1 MDKYMRDI
9 GVSARKSS
17 HQLAYA
23 TTEQKNNF
31 LEVLARSL
39 EDNKKSILKS
49 NLLDLEKAN
58 KSNFDEAFIDRM
70 TLSNSSIKSMCDG
83 LLQVKC
89 LEDLIGKVMNRQKRP
104 SGIEVCQMRVP
115 IGVIGMIYESRPNV
129 TIDAAALTI
138 KAGNA
143 IILRGGSETI
153 NSNKYLGELI
163 TDALIKSKLPEKAV
177 QIIESTDR
185 KLVDTLISMDEFVD
199 VIIPRGGKGLIQK
212 ITDGATVPVIKHL
225 DGNCHIYVDEFADI
239 RKAVSIVDNSKTQ
252 RLGTCNTLESLVV
265 SSKIAK
271 DFLPKIYEIF
281 NQKI

>member
-1 MDKYMRDI
+1 MRDI

-89 LEDLIGKVMNRQKRP
+89 LEDLIGK
-104 SGIEVCQMRVP
+104 
-115 IGVIGMIYESRPNV
+115 
-129 TIDAAALTI
+129 
-138 KAGNA
+138 
-143 IILRGGSETI
+143 
-153 NSNKYLGELI
+153 
-163 TDALIKSKLPEKAV
+163 
-177 QIIESTDR
+177 
-185 KLVDTLISMDEFVD
+185 
-199 VIIPRGGKGLIQK
+199 
-212 ITDGATVPVIKHL
+212 
-225 DGNCHIYVDEFADI
+225 
-239 RKAVSIVDNSKTQ
+239 
-252 RLGTCNTLESLVV
+252 
-265 SSKIAK
+265 
-271 DFLPKIYEIF
+271 
-281 NQKI
+281 